1 MALTKLIPNIFYADL
16 AVGRALFERGL
27 GFALGYEELGGTQPF
42 CILRK
47 DAVEVHL
54 VQNAALA
61 ALDRPELRLETD
73 DIHALFAEVQR
84 TAPHLLHPNGNRVA
98 RKPWG
103 LLEFALLDA
112 SQVCVIV
119 QQPA

>member
-1 MALTKLIPNIFYADL
+1 MALTKLIPSIFYADL
-16 AVGRALFERGL
+16 AVGRALFEQGL
-27 GFALGYEELGGTQPF
+27 GFVLRYEELSGEQPF
-42 CILRK
+42 CILSK
-47 DAVEVHL
+47 DAVELHL
-54 VQNAALA
+54 VKNAALA
-61 ALDRPELRLETD
+61 ALDQPQIRLETD
-73 DIHALFAEVQR
+73 NIHALFAEVQR
-84 TAPHLLHPNGNRVA
+84 AAPTLLHPNSNRVT

>member
-1 MALTKLIPNIFYADL
+1 MALTKLIPSIFYADL
-16 AVGRALFERGL
+16 AVGRELFERGL
-27 GFALGYEELGGTQPF
+27 GLALRYEELGGPQPF
-42 CILRK
+42 CILGK
-47 DAVEVHL
+47 DAVEIHL
-54 VQNAALA
+54 VQNATLA
-61 ALDRPELRLETD
+61 ALDRPQIRLETD

-84 TAPHLLHPNGNRVA
+84 AAPGLLHPNGNRVTQ
-98 RKPWG
+98 KPWG